1 MAAIKC
7 LSPQVRDVL
16 VEVLE
21 DLEVDSATIETLRG
35 MVACDDAAIEYETAP
50 ARQTP
55 PAPAPAAE
63 AATPRKKR
71 APSAYQQ
78 HTGECMK
85 GGHRS
90 MKECAA
96 AWRAKKGKS

>member
-7 LSPQVRDVL
+7 LSPKVRDML
-16 VEVLE
+16 VEILE
-21 DLEVDSATIETLRG
+21 ELEVDATVLKTLQE

-50 ARQTP
+50 ARQAP

-90 MKECAA
+90 MSECAA

>member
-16 VEVLE
+16 IEVLE

-55 PAPAPAAE
+55 PAPVAE

-85 GGHRS
+85 GGHRTMS
-90 MKECAA
+90 ECAA